1 MTTPAT
7 ELLVNEA
14 SAIIEQR
21 IGLSVRKQFPHEL
34 PAILLDVG
42 GGDLSWLVTALRQQP
57 EQAPVWQALM
67 RALTIGET
75 YFFRDEPTFQRLRQY
90 ILPDLIA
97 RRRQQERFEL
107 AVWSAGCATGEE
119 AYSIAI
125 LLHELLPDRAR
136 WKIRL
141 VASDINV
148 QALEQAQQG
157 IYRDWAFRHNPQRLQ
172 QAYFEPVPTGWQIRP
187 LIRQMVQFE
196 HGNLLTPPAASFDL
210 ILCRNVLIYFD
221 RDAVFRLEDMLY
233 AALNPGGW
241 LALGQSEALRGPR
254 DRWLKPEAE
263 ASRWYQKPAQA
274 APKATTISSPPA
286 DQQPLEQR
294 FLTAQQALYQDQPT
308 TAEEILHELLAQN
321 PRHTRAHTLLASLL
335 ASRGQLSAAHNHL
348 DHALRADSLLAD
360 AHYLRAILFMEEE
373 QHDLAWQ
380 ALRSALYC
388 QRDHL
393 LTIFMTGTIYAKS
406 GDTRRALREW
416 EKARQAADQLPADTL
431 ISDLSDM
438 TAASFSLLVSSQIR
452 SLHFA

>member
-7 ELLVNEA
+7 DLLVNEA
-14 SAIIEQR
+14 SAIIEER
-21 IGLSVRKQFPHEL
+21 IGLSVRKQFQNEL
-34 PAILLDVG
+34 EAILLDVG
-42 GGDLSWLVTALRQQP
+42 GGDLPWLITALRQQP
-57 EQAPVWQALM
+57 EHDPVWQALM

-75 YFFRDEPTFQRLRQY
+75 YFFRDEATFSRLRQQ
-90 ILPDLIA
+90 ILPELISQ
-97 RRRQQERFEL
+97 RRQQEQLEL
-107 AVWSAGCATGEE
+107 AIWSAGCATGEE

-125 LLHELLPDRAR
+125 LLHELLPERTR

-157 IYRDWAFRHNPQRLQ
+157 IYRDWAFRHNPQHIQ
-172 QAYFEPVPTGWQIRP
+172 QTYFEPVAGGWQIRP
-187 LIRQMVQFE
+187 LIRQMVRFE

-233 AALNPGGW
+233 RTLNPGGW

-254 DRWLKPEAE
+254 DRWLKPDAE

-274 APKATTISSPPA
+274 ATLSATPA
-286 DQQPLEQR
+286 GSAAVATPLEQS
-294 FLTAQQALYQDQPT
+294 FLAARQALHHKQIS
-308 TAEEILHELLAQN
+308 TAEAILRDLLAQN

-335 ASRGQLSAAHNHL
+335 AGRGQLSTAHTHL
-348 DHALRADSLLAD
+348 DHALRVDSLLAD
-360 AHYLRAILFMEEE
+360 AHYLRAMLFMEEE

-393 LTIFMTGTIYAKS
+393 LAAFMTGTIYAKS
-406 GDTRRALREW
+406 GDTSRALREW
-416 EKARQAADQLPADTL
+416 EKARQAADQLPPDAA

-438 TAASFSLLVSSQIR
+438 TAASFSLLVSSQIK
-452 SLHFA
+452 SLHYA